1 MRNNLPPEAVYAM
14 RLYAVPEMRGNN
26 HASTSCHLGLLPL
39 PCDKGVPPL
48 SDAKKDYA
56 LLFKLNLPTS
66 SGFVVSYPGFGAVWN
81 SCP

>member
-14 RLYAVPEMRGNN
+14 CLYAVPEMRGNN

-39 PCDKGVPPL
+39 SCDKEVPPL
-48 SDAKKDYA
+48 SGTKKDYA
-56 LLFKLNLPTS
+56 LFVKLSLLTS
-66 SGFVVSYPGFGAVWN
+66 SGFAASCPDSGAVWN